1 MNKYIKYIFNYIL
14 FLYIL
19 DYQGKIKNATPHV
32 GKSIVPNECSTL
44 GQNNPLRLLDC
55 SIFQY
60 TDGYCCF
67 LTITIQQNTME
78 CDEESICETEEVHE
92 TACLK
97 LPETDSK
104 TKNKRADEFK
114 KLYQKGKV
122 SVLIECSGTY
132 IYSYIILVS
141 LITFFLI
148 G

>member
-14 FLYIL
+14 FLCII
-19 DYQGKIKNATPHV
+19 GKIKNATLHA
-32 GKSIVPNECSTL
+32 GKSIVPNECSSL
-44 GQNNPLRLLDC
+44 GQNNPLRILDC

-60 TDGYCCF
+60 SDGYCCF

-78 CDEESICETEEVHE
+78 CDEESICATEEVSE

-97 LPETDSK
+97 LSETDSK

-114 KLYQKGKV
+114 KLYKNQNV

-141 LITFFLI
+141 LLTFFLI